1 MSRRF
6 RIVRT
11 SSMVATHA
19 APAGI
24 TLRDEVDE
32 LAQFLAAWQRVTV
45 DRLSGRVEQSE
56 VLDKGLLAHVAKL
69 LGAERIVISLL
80 DPSGLRIVDGHP
92 GIEESVI
99 VGDSRSRRAVHTGQI
114 FIGDLQ
120 SDLWGQDTIAYRD
133 GTGTGPVM
141 AIPMVS
147 GGESIG
153 AVMVLRSVG
162 ETQFTRVE
170 SDRARILVPPLA
182 GAVGLSSLS
191 DQLRSDN
198 IAADVERT
206 RLSNSLRMLLE
217 SAGEGIYGIDA
228 DGRCTFMN
236 TSGAAALQVDVTQVM
251 GQLTQPLFHHTRA
264 DGSPSL
270 LADSPITKVL
280 HGCESRLVATEVMW
294 RSDGTSFLVEFSA
307 FPIVDDG

>member
-1 MSRRF
+1 MATIGPVSRRF

-11 SSMVATHA
+11 SSPVASTQSS
-19 APAGI
+19 PGI

-92 GIEESVI
+92 DIEESV
-99 VGDSRSRRAVHTGQI
+99 VMGDSPSRRAVHSGQI
-114 FIGDLQ
+114 FIGDLAAE
-120 SDLWGQDTIAYRD
+120 SGVRTRVTYRD
-133 GTGTGPVM
+133 ETGHRPGDGHPDGQWRREHRRGHGAPQCGRDPVHIAPSPTGR
-141 AIPMVS
+141 
-147 GGESIG
+147 E
-153 AVMVLRSVG
+153 
-162 ETQFTRVE
+162 
-170 SDRARILVPPLA
+170 
-182 GAVGLSSLS
+182 SLS
-191 DQLRSDN
+191 RRSPARSGS
-198 IAADVERT
+198 AASPINCAATISPPTMERT

-236 TSGAAALQVDVTQVM
+236 TAAAGALGVDVSSVM
-251 GQLTQPLFHHTRA
+251 GELTHPLFHHNRA
-264 DGSPSL
+264 DGSVI
-270 LADSPITKVL
+270 AFIDSPSTKRCTAAEAAV
-280 HGCESRLVATEVMW
+280 SRP
-294 RSDGTSFLVEFSA
+294 R
-307 FPIVDDG
+307 